1 MKRRD
6 SRKTEENT
14 SYADFWITSLQVD
27 RTKLSGD
34 FRAGDGTTIHHTLG
48 SKKYM
53 VKETSQLGQNRRQCG
68 KAANVACGGL
78 WHARNTMYLP
88 ARRKREQILT
98 ETRPPHSFVTR
109 ILESNRVKVSKPLRA
124 AVTRSASARHPCR
137 RDLVPPKKSYEL

>member
-1 MKRRD
+1 MFPHPHTIPLSPFLHRGQENPGLFGTTPARSMKRRD
-6 SRKTEENT
+6 SRKTGENT

-34 FRAGDGTTIHHTLG
+34 FRAGDGTTIHQTLG
-48 SKKYM
+48 SKRYM

-68 KAANVACGGL
+68 KAANVVCGGL

-88 ARRKREQILT
+88 ARWKREQILT

-109 ILESNRVKVSKPLRA
+109 ILERNRVR
-124 AVTRSASARHPCR
+124 
-137 RDLVPPKKSYEL
+137 